1 MQRIFPDRKPRAALV
16 RLLLLA
22 AIVLVSGCA
31 AAVPLEKGSGR
42 DETRTS
48 PSKSGSTPSPAQGP
62 AREKQKTYPPKS
74 PSTPPK
80 EQGSAQEEEGRRELL
95 LADSR
100 YHLQDIPPE
109 WPAQKAASFRVAAEG
124 YWAWKQGRNPEA
136 EDRLERALS
145 LDPKNPFGYF
155 YLAEIRLG
163 EEDYSQALIF
173 LNQAELLFQGHP
185 YWLGEVYTNKGRCH
199 EALRNA
205 EAAARAYSRA
215 LEYNPWNEASRE
227 GLARVGPSQG

>member
-1 MQRIFPDRKPRAALV
+1 MKSISPDRKPRAAFF
-16 RLLLLA
+16 LLLLA
-22 AIVLVSGCA
+22 ACVLASGCA
-31 AAVPLEKGSGR
+31 ATASRGKGSVRG
-42 DETRTS
+42 ES
-48 PSKSGSTPSPAQGP
+48 SASQSKSVPPSSPAQGS
-62 AREKQKTYPPKS
+62 ARETKKTSPLKS
-74 PSTPPK
+74 PSTPPP
-80 EQGSAQEEEGRRELL
+80 EPGFAEEEGRKELL

-109 WPAQKAASFRVAAEG
+109 WPPQKAASFRAAADG

-136 EDRLERALS
+136 EDRLERSLS
-145 LDPKNPFGYF
+145 LDPRNPFGYF

-185 YWLGEVYTNKGRCH
+185 YWLSEVHTNKGRCH
-199 EALRNA
+199 EALRNT
-205 EAAARAYSRA
+205 EAAAREYSRA
-215 LEYNPWNEASRE
+215 LEYNPWNEASRQ